1 MQIKNFL
8 TEYFAE
14 IFIGFLGIIFSL
26 VLYFGT
32 FSKSS
37 DHLLIATKAWSDFA
51 SHIPLIRS
59 FSLGYNFPP
68 QYPLFPNEPIKYHF
82 VFYALVGLLE
92 KTGIPIDVALNSLS
106 SLGLLLLIFMIYIF
120 AKELFKSKAVGVI
133 SVIFFFFNSSLS
145 YLYFFKRYP
154 ISTDSINQIMTNKD
168 FLSFA
173 PYGQGLISAFGNLN
187 IYTNQRHLALSLGLS
202 LLLIY
207 LVLKPVFDKKRLS
220 LNQYVILGILLG
232 LSFFLHTAVA
242 LMTFVVLICF
252 TIAFPKIRKET
263 LLLLIFAAVLT
274 FPQYLYSK
282 GIEGFSPKFYFG
294 YLVSQP
300 TIEKLTEFWIYNIG
314 ISLFLIPIGFFLSN
328 KIQRK
333 IFISFLFLFLIGI
346 GVQLSPEIAA
356 NHKFFNYFFIVADMF
371 CAYFIYLVW
380 KKRAI
385 FKPLA
390 IAFFLFMILGGIID
404 IFPIINDS
412 KVSISDY
419 EINSGSVWIKNNTN
433 PNSVFL
439 NTTYLFDPASL
450 VGRKIFI
457 GWPYFSW
464 SQGYNTDKRGQEMR
478 KMLGATNKKTACNL
492 LLVNKIDYVEIKIQN
507 PPDPNIPIISN
518 IYKEN
523 FSSSYTNKSTNYT
536 IYSVANNCS
545 E

>member
-8 TEYFAE
+8 IKYFAE

-32 FSKSS
+32 FSKAS
-37 DHLLIATKAWSDFA
+37 DHLFIATKAWSDFA
-51 SHIPLIRS
+51 SHIPLVRS

-82 VFYALVGLLE
+82 VFYSVVGLLE
-92 KTGIPIDVALNSLS
+92 KIGIPIDIALNSLS
-106 SLGLLLLIFMIYIF
+106 ALGLLLLIFMIYIF
-120 AKELFKSKAVGVI
+120 AKELFKSKAVGII

-145 YLYFFKRYP
+145 YIYFFRKYP
-154 ISTDSINQIMTNKD
+154 FSADSIDQIVANQN

-173 PYGQGLISAFGNLN
+173 PYGNGIISAFWSLN

-207 LVLKPVFDKKRLS
+207 LVLKPIFGKKKLS
-220 LNQYVILGILLG
+220 MNQYIFLGILLG

-242 LMTFVVLICF
+242 LMTFVVLICLI
-252 TIAFPKIRKET
+252 IAFPKIRKET
-263 LLLLIFAAVLT
+263 LLLLFFAAVLT

-300 TIEKLTEFWIYNIG
+300 TIGKLTEFWIYNIG
-314 ISLFLIPIGFFLSN
+314 ISLFLIPLGFFLAN
-328 KIQRK
+328 KMQRK
-333 IFISFLFLFLIGI
+333 IFISFLFLFFIGM

-371 CAYFIYLVW
+371 CAYFIYLIW
-380 KKRAI
+380 KKRII

-390 IAFFLFMILGGIID
+390 IAFFLFIILGGIID

-412 KVSISDY
+412 KVAISDY
-419 EINSGSVWIKNNTN
+419 EITADSLWIKNNTN

-450 VGRKIFI
+450 VGRKIFL

-464 SQGYNTDKRGQEMR
+464 SQGYNTDKRGQEMK
-478 KMLGATNKKTACNL
+478 KMLGAANKKTACNL
-492 LLVNKIDYVEIKIQN
+492 LLANKIDYVEIKIQN
-507 PPDPNIPIISN
+507 PPDPNIPIISS

-523 FSSSYTNKSTNYT
+523 LSYSYTNKSNNYT
-536 IYSVANNCS
+536 IYSVTKNCS